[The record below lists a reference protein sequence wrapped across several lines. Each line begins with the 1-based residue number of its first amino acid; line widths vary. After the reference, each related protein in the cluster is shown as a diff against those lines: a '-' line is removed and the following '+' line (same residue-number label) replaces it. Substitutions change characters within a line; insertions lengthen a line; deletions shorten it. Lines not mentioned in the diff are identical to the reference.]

1 MRREVNEEMSQESRQ
16 RLTAPVLMLV
26 TDRSLVGGADAL
38 VSVVDEAVAGGAT
51 AVQLREKDLPP
62 GELLSLARRLRG
74 VTAGRACLIVNGPLE
89 VALACKA
96 DGVHLPEMEAMIERP
111 TEAFLVGRSVH
122 SLEAARRAEREHP
135 DYLIAGPIW
144 KAASHP
150 DSTPV
155 GLQLIES
162 ISARVAVPV
171 LAIGGVSAIRVQPAI
186 SSGAVG
192 VAAVSAFV
200 LDRAQETA
208 RMRGALDDA
217 WAIKANRVR

>member
-1 MRREVNEEMSQESRQ
+1 
-16 RLTAPVLMLV
+16 MLV
-26 TDRSLVGGADAL
+26 TDRRLVGGADAL

-62 GELLSLARRLRG
+62 GELLSLARRLRE

-96 DGVHLPEMEAMIERP
+96 DGVHLPDVAAMLERP
-111 TEAFLVGRSVH
+111 AEALLVGRSVH
-122 SLEAARRAEREHP
+122 SLEAARRAELERA

-150 DSTPV
+150 DSTPA

-162 ISARVAVPV
+162 ISATVAVPV
-171 LAIGGVSAIRVQPAI
+171 LAIGGVSAIRVRPAI

-200 LDRAQETA
+200 LDTALETA
-208 RMRGALDDA
+208 RMRGALNDA
-217 WAIKANRVR
+217 WAVQANTVR